1 MSSFRKLIPEPVRA
15 LRRSLIALGHLPDLW
30 RRVEDLGVSVEQLQT
45 LVHELGGAPPPPREL
60 QVRVVGVYGG
70 GFLQSGH
77 QAVADMERVLGRHAL
92 TLSKFKRILD
102 FGCGCGRVLRCLP
115 QSDPRRQLDATDIDA
130 EAISWC
136 KTHYSHYARFAVN
149 SSAPPLDFP
158 NDCFDFVYGI
168 SIFTHLPEEM
178 QFAWLRELHA
188 W

>member
-1 MSSFRKLIPEPVRA
+1 MWTILLESMGYPMSSFRKLIPEPVRA
-15 LRRSLIALGHLPDLW
+15 LRRSLIALGHLPALW

-136 KTHYSHYARFAVN
+136 KTHYS
-149 SSAPPLDFP
+149 
-158 NDCFDFVYGI
+158 
-168 SIFTHLPEEM
+168 
-178 QFAWLRELHA
+178 
-188 W
+188 